1 MKMKKLILILLFSTV
16 MFSSPSYAEWTK
28 VGEGTSTMNRGNAYY
43 VDFERIRKHD
53 GYVYWWDLTDFL
65 KPTSQGHLSAKTYSQ
80 GDCKLFRI
88 KRLSSSY
95 HTQLGGDGTS
105 DITHNVPDKEWTYPS
120 PNSADEVILKEVCNQ

>member
-1 MKMKKLILILLFSTV
+1 MKRILAPIVLALTFSV
-16 MFSSPSYAEWTK
+16 MFSSTSSAGWTK
-28 VGEGTSTMNRGNAYY
+28 VSEGVDGSTFY

-53 GYVYWWDLTDFL
+53 GYVYYWNLTDY
-65 KPTSQGHLSAKTYSQ
+65 KKAHASGIWSSKVYYQ

>member
-1 MKMKKLILILLFSTV
+1 
-16 MFSSPSYAEWTK
+16 MFSSSSYAEWTK
-28 VGEGTSTMNRGNAYY
+28 VSENARGTLYADY
-43 VDFERIRKHD
+43 ERIRKHD
-53 GYVYWWDLTDFL
+53 GYFYWWDLIDFVE
-65 KPTSQGHLSAKTYSQ
+65 PTSTGMQSTKVYKQ